1 MPFSFLTAQIQVL
14 MAAFYSTLY
23 IIATIKV
30 WFRDSYTDLKILP
43 TVPGGHWLWGHE
55 KEAWEAAD
63 GGFYSDNFEKYGRA
77 IVMKG
82 ALFHS
87 DILAISDPAAIAH
100 VMQKDAFTYNKPA
113 ATRPL
118 FGQRA
123 SDPLT
128 WTEDQKHQHQRSILA
143 PFFTNESV
151 KAMSHTIHKTANKLV
166 TTLRHHII
174 HDTDNDTSPYSY
186 SFPKST
192 ITINALDWTFAAT
205 LTVIGRVALGY
216 DFQLGVNNPDAVAIH
231 TAWRSIARFSTSFAA
246 FVIPLVVRAFPFTF
260 LVHLPA
266 SGTIQ
271 AHGEAKDVIH
281 KRAKKIIAEKQ
292 QHPGDFEGEVGSPEK
307 QGQDFL
313 STLMQ
318 QDSRHDEDSVK
329 DILEHISTLMYVFS
343 SFANDQDL
351 LPCHLY

>member
-1 MPFSFLTAQIQVL
+1 
-14 MAAFYSTLY
+14 
-23 IIATIKV
+23 
-30 WFRDSYTDLKILP
+30 
-43 TVPGGHWLWGHE
+43 
-55 KEAWEAAD
+55 
-63 GGFYSDNFEKYGRA
+63 
-77 IVMKG
+77 
-82 ALFHS
+82 
-87 DILAISDPAAIAH
+87 
-100 VMQKDAFTYNKPA
+100 
-113 ATRPL
+113 
-118 FGQRA
+118 
-123 SDPLT
+123 
-128 WTEDQKHQHQRSILA
+128 
-143 PFFTNESV
+143 
-151 KAMSHTIHKTANKLV
+151 MSHTIHKTANKLV

-329 DILEHISTLMYVFS
+329 DILEHVRILFMDPILLRGRRS
-343 SFANDQDL
+343 SFSLFPILLLRCSSFPADL
-351 LPCHLY
+351 YPYVRFLLLCQRPGPAPLSFVLMTVASHK